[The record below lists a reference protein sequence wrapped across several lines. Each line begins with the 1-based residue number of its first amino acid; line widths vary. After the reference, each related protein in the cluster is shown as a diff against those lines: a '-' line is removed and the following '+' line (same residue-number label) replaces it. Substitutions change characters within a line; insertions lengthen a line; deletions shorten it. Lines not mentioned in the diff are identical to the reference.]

1 MTKLS
6 FVRQVTVATLSV
18 LLCSNLWAASSDT
31 LAPRQRAIVAIA
43 AHTANGDLTALE
55 RNLVEGLQAGLTVN
69 EIKEVLI
76 QLYAYTG
83 FPRSLNAIHTFMR
96 LMDERTKAGINDPD
110 GKEPSPIPVNLN
122 KDEYG
127 VKVRAKLGGRT
138 EIPPPSG
145 YQLFAPGIDTFLK
158 EHLFCDIFIRD
169 NLDAQSRELAT
180 IGALGGMTGTAG
192 QMNFHFNAAM
202 NTGTTAEQMR
212 DFVKVIEMEIGADY
226 AKTAQGVLNKVL
238 TKRSANAK

>member
-1 MTKLS
+1 MTELPS
-6 FVRQVTVATLSV
+6 VQVTGGKALHVSLIDSGASKSESHDESV
-18 LLCSNLWAASSDT
+18 PGAV
-31 LAPRQRAIVAIA
+31 R
-43 AHTANGDLTALE
+43 E
-55 RNLVEGLQAGLTVN
+55 RKRRTDAGL
-69 EIKEVLI
+69 
-76 QLYAYTG
+76 
-83 FPRSLNAIHTFMR
+83 R
-96 LMDERTKAGINDPD
+96 DEPGRESSPVPAGID
-110 GKEPSPIPVNLN
+110 
-122 KDEYG
+122 KDENG
-127 VKVRAKLGGRT
+127 ARVRAKLGGRT

-145 YQLFAPGIDTFLK
+145 YQVFAPTIDTFLK

-212 DFVKVIEMEIGADY
+212 DFVKVIEMEVGADY